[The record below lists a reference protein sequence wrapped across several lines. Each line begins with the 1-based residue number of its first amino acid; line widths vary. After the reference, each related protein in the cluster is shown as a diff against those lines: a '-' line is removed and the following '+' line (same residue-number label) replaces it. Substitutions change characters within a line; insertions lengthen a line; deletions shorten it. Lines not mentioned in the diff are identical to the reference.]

1 MLDFP
6 PSCGSGRRRRRL
18 RQPGK
23 YTAFAPTDEAFAKLT
38 AGVMETLTR
47 PENRAEL
54 IALLRMQVVADE
66 AIIAEKAN
74 GQQLMARIP
83 LP

>member
-1 MLDFP
+1 M
-6 PSCGSGRRRRRL
+6 
-18 RQPGK
+18 
-23 YTAFAPTDEAFAKLT
+23 T